1 MRAQPKVNF
10 YTQVSLAVDER
21 RRSIQAR
28 TGYPLPR
35 LVDEALKALETSL
48 DGPTVAPQSA
58 SERRA

>member
-35 LVDEALKALETSL
+35 LVDEALRALEVSL
-48 DGPTVAPQSA
+48 DDRGRPQSV
-58 SERRA
+58 SEAGA